1 MKTCVTYT
9 QFYLSH
15 KNEFVKDIKKD
26 VKRRFDTLN
35 YEVKRRLM
43 SRNENNLGMM
53 KDKFGGTIIK
63 KSAGYVQRC
72 IHV

>member
-9 QFYLSH
+9 QFYRSH
-15 KNEFVKDIKKD
+15 KNEFFKDIKKD

-35 YEVKRRLM
+35 FEVKRRLM

-53 KDKFGGTIIK
+53 KDKFSGAIIK

>member
-9 QFYLSH
+9 QFYRSY
-15 KNEFVKDIKKD
+15 KNEFFKDIEKD
-26 VKRRFDTLN
+26 
-35 YEVKRRLM
+35 VKRRLM

-53 KDKFGGTIIK
+53 KDKFSGTIIK

-72 IHV
+72 THV